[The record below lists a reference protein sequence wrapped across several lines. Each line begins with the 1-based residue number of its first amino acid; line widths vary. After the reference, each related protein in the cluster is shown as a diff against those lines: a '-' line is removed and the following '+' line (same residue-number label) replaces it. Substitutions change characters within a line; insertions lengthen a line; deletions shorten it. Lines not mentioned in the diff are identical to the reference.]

1 MENNL
6 SKIIQRPQD
15 ELLDEKEAAALL
27 DLKPGTLAVFRSTGR
42 HSIPFLKIGRNV
54 RYRRSDLDAW
64 LQRCTRA
71 DGSTG

>member
-1 MENNL
+1 METNV
-6 SKIIQRPQD
+6 SKIVQRTR
-15 ELLDEKEAAALL
+15 ELLNEKEAAVLL